1 MKKIMISAIL
11 ASTLA
16 MAGGD
21 ITEVEEEVAPLVTEE
36 SSGWQQ
42 RILIYGWLPTTLD
55 GTLNYDIPG
64 SDGGVSVATDDLV
77 DSLEMV
83 FMAAYEARKDKWSFK
98 ADMIYLDLANTV
110 DNAVTGPRGNQIGI
124 AADVSMTAWMLGFY
138 GGYNMLESNNLTF
151 DLMVGARYLSM
162 DVGTVLQFNSPL
174 PGNLPSADLAQKEE
188 LWDAVVGFKG
198 SYSINENWFLPYHF
212 DIGAGDSD
220 LTWQAL
226 VAVGYHYSW
235 GDLLLAYRHTYYDQG
250 DTGLIQDLTLS
261 GPAIAVNFNF

>member
-1 MKKIMISAIL
+1 MKKIMMSAVL

-21 ITEVEEEVAPLVTEE
+21 ITAVEEEVVPVLTEK

-42 RILIYGWLPTTLD
+42 RVLIYGWVPTTFD
-55 GTLNYDIPG
+55 GTLNYDLGG
-64 SDGGVSVATDDLV
+64 SGDGVSVATDDLI

-110 DNAVTGPRGNQIGI
+110 DNAVTGPRGNQLG
-124 AADVSMTAWMLGFY
+124 ATADVTMTAWLLGFY
-138 GGYNMLESNNLTF
+138 GGYNIVESSNSTF
-151 DLMVGARYLSM
+151 DLMAGARYLSM
-162 DVGTVLQFNSPL
+162 DVGTVLQLNGPL
-174 PGNLPSADLAQKEE
+174 PGNIPSPSLDQEAE

-226 VAVGYHYSW
+226 AAVGYHYSW

-250 DTGLIQDLTLS
+250 DTGFIQDLTLS

>member
-1 MKKIMISAIL
+1 MMSAVL
-11 ASTLA
+11 VSTLA

-21 ITEVEEEVAPLVTEE
+21 IAPIEEEVAPVITEE

-42 RILIYGWLPTTLD
+42 RILVYGWLPTTMD
-55 GTLNYDIPG
+55 GTLNYDI
-64 SDGGVSVATDDLV
+64 GGNEFVSVDTSDLI

-98 ADMIYLDLANTV
+98 ADMIYLDLANSLE
-110 DNAVTGPRGNQIGI
+110 NAVTGPLGREIGA
-124 AADVSMTAWMLGFY
+124 AADLSMTAWLLGFY
-138 GGYNMLESNNLTF
+138 GGYNMVESSNSIF
-151 DLMVGARYLSM
+151 DLIVGARYLSM
-162 DVGTVLQFNSPL
+162 DVDTVIEFNGPL
-174 PGNLPSADLAQKEE
+174 PGNLPLANLDQSAE

-212 DIGAGDSD
+212 DIGGGDSD

-226 VAVGYHYSW
+226 AAVGYRYGW
-235 GDLLLAYRHTYYDQG
+235 GDLLLAYRHLSYDQG